1 MKLIRKKLSSIA
13 YDHIWLKYVLDYG
26 FSLLATVVSAA
37 IFVFGMVTFLEPAL
51 LGAKTSDIT
60 AMVSGGSSGA
70 AQVFKSII
78 LVFAKLDE
86 KSERLVLSG
95 LYIAINIPLLVL
107 AFKGVGKRFA
117 IFTLINV
124 GFVALFTNIFKGE
137 FFVNVALF
145 VNKNGNMLTRALF
158 AGMCTGLSS
167 AIAYKIDTSAGG
179 FDIVS
184 FYISAKKGQ
193 LAGKYGMFINGAVV
207 VSFAIVSSVSGGNF
221 AESVGS
227 AVGGM
232 LFSFIYLLT
241 VMLVIDAINVRNK
254 KAQIQITTA
263 NRDLAKLL
271 IANIPHGAT
280 VVEAKGGFTESDRI
294 MIYMVVST
302 SEIKRSVKII
312 RELDPNS
319 FVIVQS
325 LHGVYGRFHMRPIK

>member
-1 MKLIRKKLSSIA
+1 MKLIRKKISSLA

-37 IFVFGMVTFLEPAL
+37 IFAFGMVVFLEPAPL
-51 LGAKTSDIT
+51 SSATNSIP

-70 AQVFKSII
+70 AQVIKSII
-78 LVFAKLDE
+78 NSISRIDPKH
-86 KSERLVLSG
+86 ERLILSL
-95 LYIAINIPLLVL
+95 LYITINAPLLFL

-124 GFVALFTNIFKGE
+124 ASVALFTNIFKGE
-137 FFVNVALF
+137 FFEKVAVYVNNNGAL
-145 VNKNGNMLTRALF
+145 LTRALF

-184 FYISAKKGQ
+184 FYISAKKGAM
-193 LAGKYGMFINGAVV
+193 AGKVGMIINGVVV
-207 VSFAIVSSVSGGNF
+207 VSFGVVSAISTKDY
-221 AESVGS
+221 AS
-227 AVGGM
+227 AMAGM
-232 LFSFIYLLT
+232 LFSFVYLLT

-254 KAQIQITTA
+254 KAQIQITTS
-263 NRDLAKLL
+263 NKDLTKLL

-280 VVEAKGGFTESDRI
+280 VVEAKGGFTENERI

-312 RELDPNS
+312 RELDPQS

>member
-1 MKLIRKKLSSIA
+1 MKLLRKKLNSIP
-13 YDHIWLKYVLDYG
+13 YDHIWIKYILDYG

-37 IFVFGMVTFLEPAL
+37 IFVFGMVVFLEPAL
-51 LGAKTSDIT
+51 LSAKTNGIP

-70 AQVFKSII
+70 AQVFKLLIASF
-78 LVFAKLDE
+78 VKLDT
-86 KSERLVLSG
+86 KAERLILSG
-95 LYIAINIPLLVL
+95 LYFAINIPLLIL

-124 GFVALFTNIFKGE
+124 GCVTLFTNLFKGD
-137 FFVNVALF
+137 FFTNIALF
-145 VNKNGNMLTRALF
+145 VNQNGGMLTRALF
-158 AGMCTGLSS
+158 AGMTTGLSS

-184 FYISAKKGQ
+184 FYISAKKGTTT
-193 LAGKYGMFINGAVV
+193 GKYGMIINGGVV
-207 VSFAIVSSVSGGNF
+207 TSFALVSSLTKHNYD
-221 AESVGS
+221 S
-227 AVGGM
+227 ALAGM
-232 LFSFIYLLT
+232 FFSFVYLLT

-254 KAQIQITTA
+254 KAQIQITTS
-263 NRDLAKLL
+263 NKDLYKLL
-271 IANIPHGAT
+271 IANIPHGST
-280 VVEAKGGFTESDRI
+280 VVTAKGGFTENERI

-312 RELDPNS
+312 RELDPQS